1 MEASTRVLIA
11 GIGNIFLG
19 DDAFGSEVARRL
31 QARPWPAGVRV
42 VDFGIRGFDLAYA
55 LCDGND
61 LTVLIDAT
69 PRGGS
74 PGTIYVIEPDLSEL
88 VDDSRPA
95 ALVDAHSLDPL
106 QVLRMAHAQGAV
118 LKGIVLVGCE
128 PADLGGEEGRLGVS
142 EPVAAAVD
150 EALDVV
156 TSLVRNFLN
165 GGTIGGES
173 SGGSATVEPARAGQ
187 TSKVESAQQEASLKE
202 FSHGVE
208 SRITRS

>member
-1 MEASTRVLIA
+1 MDENTRVMIA

-31 QARPWPAGVRV
+31 QAQVWPAGVRV

-55 LCDGND
+55 LCDGHD

-69 PRGGS
+69 PRGRA
-74 PGTIYVIEPDLSEL
+74 PGTIYVIEPDVSEL
-88 VDDSRPA
+88 TNDAQSA

-106 QVLRMAHAQGAV
+106 QVLRMAHAQGAT

-128 PADLGGEEGRLGVS
+128 PADLGGDEGRLGLS

-150 EALDVV
+150 EAAAVV
-156 TSLVRNFLN
+156 AALVRNFLDH
-165 GGTIGGES
+165 GTIWGQS
-173 SGGSATVEPARAGQ
+173 PVVSAAAVPRRAVE
-187 TSKVESAQQEASLKE
+187 TSQQET
-202 FSHGVE
+202 HP
-208 SRITRS
+208 

>member
-1 MEASTRVLIA
+1 MRVLIA

-31 QARPWPAGVRV
+31 QARSWPAGVRV

-69 PRGGS
+69 PRGGA

-88 VDDSRPA
+88 ADDSRSA

-106 QVLRMAHAQGAV
+106 QVLRMAHAQGAT

-128 PADLGGEEGRLGVS
+128 PADLGGDEGRLGLT
-142 EPVAAAVD
+142 EAVAAAVA

-156 TSLVRNFLN
+156 TSLVRNFLDQ
-165 GGTIGGES
+165 GTIGGES
-173 SGGSATVEPARAGQ
+173 SSDSATVERTRARQ
-187 TSKVESAQQEASLKE
+187 SPKVESAQQEA
-202 FSHGVE
+202 HH
-208 SRITRS
+208 

>member
-11 GIGNIFLG
+11 GIGNSFLG

-31 QARPWPAGVRV
+31 QARHCPAGVRV

-69 PRGGS
+69 PRGGA

-88 VDDSRPA
+88 ADDSRSA
-95 ALVDAHSLDPL
+95 ALVDAHSLDPM
-106 QVLRMAHAQGAV
+106 QVLRMAHAQGAA
-118 LKGIVLVGCE
+118 LQGIVLLGCE
-128 PADLGGEEGRLGVS
+128 PADLGGDEGRLGLS
-142 EPVAAAVD
+142 DPVAAAID

-156 TSLVRNFLN
+156 TSLVRDFLDQ
-165 GGTIGGES
+165 GTIGGES
-173 SGGSATVEPARAGQ
+173 PTGSAMVEPTRAIQ
-187 TSKVESAQQEASLKE
+187 SSKLESAQQEA
-202 FSHGVE
+202 HH
-208 SRITRS
+208 